1 MHNFKRVAVSTA
13 ALALLGASSMASAIG
28 VDRLESTL
36 YPNYVTQDMLT
47 NADVDSQNW
56 LHYGKDY
63 QMTRYSQ
70 LSQVNRD
77 NVKSLTPTWNLS
89 FGILEGQDSQA
100 VASKPLAYCKN

>member
-13 ALALLGASSMASAIG
+13 ALAMLGASGMASAIG

-36 YPNYVTQDMLT
+36 YPNYVTDDMLM

-63 QMTRYSQ
+63 QMTR
-70 LSQVNRD
+70 
-77 NVKSLTPTWNLS
+77 
-89 FGILEGQDSQA
+89 
-100 VASKPLAYCKN
+100 